1 MRDLR
6 RASWWIWPL
15 CALAACSE
23 DAQVITP
30 DAGPP
35 VDISPPNDVTLDRPR
50 DAPSDARDGA
60 VMNDVV
66 TDISAD
72 RGAPDVTRDVP
83 ALRCAAGVDSDGDG
97 LANDAECRAGSD
109 PFSPDSDMD
118 GLRDGAEAM
127 YPRICVATDRA
138 RQRRPP
144 VSCNTDAMCMAGEA
158 CRGLSPTS
166 ADSDGDGVLDGHED
180 PSGQGRIDVA
190 RGETDPRLWDTDGD
204 GASDGMSGI
213 AICRPDGLAQV
224 VQTGL
229 PMAPTQVGYDPAWGA
244 GRRLTGTMT
253 RGALVLDDTRASVS
267 AVVAALPAVGDITAE
282 STRVEMLV
290 TRALGAGVTPVL
302 VGQSFTTHEGNP
314 GVTSTYRVA
323 RSTTASALRDATLT
337 MLVGATMTSP
347 AVVGMSTEFLADI
360 TTVRR
365 TMGRSAG
372 TTDVIVTVAPRALLE
387 DRAWPAAIRARDINN
402 STAVAESDKGLG
414 FHCQRFRAPAL
425 PQVDFVWP
433 VDVSP
438 SMGPYQESIGD
449 TAQRFFTDLAAAAVD
464 FRVAVLAAQPTPFN
478 FATPGL
484 RFVQGTNATGA
495 QELAFRVTT
504 EPYRM
509 MTADRL
515 APYPNNGTFT
525 LQANEEPIAAAVIA
539 FDQLAEGARTGAPL
553 DQRTRAGARL
563 VAFLVADETGRND
576 DMRYFERTPARW
588 GATYAARLQSV
599 VRYFRER
606 NILTFGMVNDQGT
619 DCARAVDTD
628 MRRCVILGNGGA
640 YIPIRTATPAEVAAA
655 MQRIVNTV
663 VGSTSPYRL
672 ERQPV
677 TSTLKVRVRNMDVP
691 RSRSDGFDYEPVSN
705 SVVFWGNRYRPNM
718 GDEVVISFRLW
729 QPCPG
734 LGATCSTT
742 SECCAPQVCNLGRC
756 SAPCAALNAA
766 CMRDADC
773 CAPNACVSGRCA
785 PPATCR
791 PSGETCRVDAECC
804 APARCLMGTCGT
816 PPPCRPNGMSCTT
829 NDDCCSQ
836 TCTSGRCEPP
846 PCRPISGMCTSA
858 SDCCSQSCANGQCA
872 PG

>member
-1 MRDLR
+1 M
-6 RASWWIWPL
+6 
-15 CALAACSE
+15 
-23 DAQVITP
+23 VN
-30 DAGPP
+30 
-35 VDISPPNDVTLDRPR
+35 DIGTNVAT
-50 DAPSDARDGA
+50 
-60 VMNDVV
+60 
-66 TDISAD
+66 D
-72 RGAPDVTRDVP
+72 RGAADVTGDGP

-97 LANDAECRAGSD
+97 LSNDAECRAGTD

-144 VSCNTDAMCMAGEA
+144 VACSTDAMCMTGET
-158 CRGLSPTS
+158 CRGLSPTT

-180 PSGQGRIDVA
+180 PSGAGRIDVA
-190 RGETDPRLWDTDGD
+190 RGETDARLWDTDGD
-204 GASDGMSGI
+204 GTSDGMSGI

-229 PMAPTQVGYDPAWGA
+229 PMAPTQVGYDPAWGT

-253 RGALVLDDTRASVS
+253 RGALVLDDARASVS
-267 AVVAALPAVGDITAE
+267 AVVAALPAMGDITAE

-337 MLVGATMTSP
+337 PLVGATMTSP
-347 AVVGMSTEFLADI
+347 AAVGMSTEFLADI

-372 TTDVIVTVAPRALLE
+372 TTDVIVTVAPRTLLE
-387 DRAWPAAIRARDINN
+387 DRTFPAAIRARDINN
-402 STAVAESDKGLG
+402 ATAVAESDKGLG

-425 PQVDFVWP
+425 PLVDFVWP

-484 RFVQGTNATGA
+484 RFVQGTSATGA

-515 APYPNNGTFT
+515 APYPNNGMFT
-525 LQANEEPIAAAVIA
+525 GQMNEEPIAAAVIA
-539 FDQLAEGARTGAPL
+539 FDQFAAGARMGAPL

-563 VAFLVADETGRND
+563 VSGIPIASASRRAGSIVRTSTRRPASAPASPSAADVVVLP
-576 DMRYFERTPARW
+576 TPPAPQQTTTRLFATRGSRKDGWVRKRRW
-588 GATYAARLQSV
+588 SDGLSV
-599 VRYFRER
+599 TAPLRRER
-606 NILTFGMVNDQGT
+606 PRAPRGAPLPRPTSRGRRTWGRRPAPRRGARAPPASAR
-619 DCARAVDTD
+619 CARASG
-628 MRRCVILGNGGA
+628 RRGWG
-640 YIPIRTATPAEVAAA
+640 
-655 MQRIVNTV
+655 
-663 VGSTSPYRL
+663 
-672 ERQPV
+672 
-677 TSTLKVRVRNMDVP
+677 P
-691 RSRSDGFDYEPVSN
+691 RSS
-705 SVVFWGNRYRPNM
+705 
-718 GDEVVISFRLW
+718 
-729 QPCPG
+729 
-734 LGATCSTT
+734 
-742 SECCAPQVCNLGRC
+742 
-756 SAPCAALNAA
+756 
-766 CMRDADC
+766 RDRA
-773 CAPNACVSGRCA
+773 R
-785 PPATCR
+785 R
-791 PSGETCRVDAECC
+791 PSR
-804 APARCLMGTCGT
+804 R
-816 PPPCRPNGMSCTT
+816 R
-829 NDDCCSQ
+829 
-836 TCTSGRCEPP
+836 
-846 PCRPISGMCTSA
+846 
-858 SDCCSQSCANGQCA
+858 
-872 PG
+872 